1 MQCLR
6 NLGLA
11 HPSSF
16 TPYLRW
22 SKLGHSGSH
31 TQLLQMASPAGAG
44 PFGQDHHDP
53 SHLRSALCQPFPE
66 CSDTATPSSG
76 PLCTSCHNDVHMPPS
91 LPSECR
97 LSEGCPWL
105 YSWQS
110 TTKVYMCAKS
120 IQVLKR
126 LLRTFKFAENIQVI
140 HAFTSGGRLGNRDS
154 RAQGKW
160 DPCSP
165 RAGGEEREEVTLQS
179 FK

>member
-16 TPYLRW
+16 TPYLQW

-66 CSDTATPSSG
+66 CSDTATPSSR

-126 LLRTFKFAENIQVI
+126 LLRTFKSFMHSLQEVGWGTGTAGHKANGTPVLPELV
-140 HAFTSGGRLGNRDS
+140 
-154 RAQGKW
+154 GK
-160 DPCSP
+160 
-165 RAGGEEREEVTLQS
+165 RE
-179 FK
+179 KK